1 MKVSQLASRYA
12 KSIFELARETK
23 TEESVLSQLRALDQA
38 FSKEPETL
46 EFLSSPLINAEER
59 ERVLES
65 ALKGAG
71 ATEQVHQ
78 LLVLLVRKGRF
89 GVFNQIVESF
99 QNSLDAANGVVRGNV
114 RSATALGPAER
125 QQIEATVEK
134 VLNKKVIMTY
144 KVDPTVIGGLVAQ
157 VGSYT
162 FDDSIDS
169 HLQRLN
175 DELKR
180 RAL

>member
-1 MKVSQLASRYA
+1 MKATQLATRYA
-12 KSIFELARETK
+12 KSIFEIAREGK
-23 TEESVLSQLRALDQA
+23 HDEKVLDQLRALDHSFQKD
-38 FSKEPETL
+38 SEVI
-46 EFLSSPLINAEER
+46 EFLASPLVKLEDR
-59 ERVLES
+59 ER
-65 ALKGAG
+65 ALQGAFKGAN
-71 ATEQVHQ
+71 ALPEVEQ
-78 LLVLLVRKGRF
+78 LLNILVRNGR
-89 GVFNQIVESF
+89 IVIYSQVVEAF
-99 QNSLDAANGVVRGNV
+99 QKLIDDANGVVRGNV
-114 RSATALGPAER
+114 RSAGTLSPTER

-157 VGSYT
+157 AGSYT
-162 FDDSIDS
+162 FDDSIKS

>member
-1 MKVSQLASRYA
+1 MKVSQLATRYA
-12 KSIFELARETK
+12 KSIFEIARESK
-23 TEESVLSQLRALDQA
+23 TEESVLAQLRALDQA
-38 FSKEPETL
+38 LTKESDVL
-46 EFLSSPLINAEER
+46 EFLSSPLINVEER
-59 ERVLES
+59 ERVLQA

-71 ATEQVHQ
+71 ASEHVHQ
-78 LLVLLVRKGRF
+78 LLVLLVRNGRF
-89 GVFNQIVESF
+89 GVFNEVVESF
-99 QNSLDAANGVVRGNV
+99 QNQLDNANGVVRGSV
-114 RSATALGPAER
+114 RSATTLGPAER

-144 KVDPTVIGGLVAQ
+144 KVDTSVIGGLVAQ

-162 FDDSIDS
+162 FDDSLDS